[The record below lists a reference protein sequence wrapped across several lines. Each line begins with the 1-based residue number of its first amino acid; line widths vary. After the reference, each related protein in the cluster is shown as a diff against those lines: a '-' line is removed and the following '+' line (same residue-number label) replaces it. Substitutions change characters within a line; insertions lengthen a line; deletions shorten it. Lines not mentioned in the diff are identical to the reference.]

1 MPEAQEKQNIR
12 VTIDKPKANEIALR
26 SNGVSKKVAVPTS
39 VTDKAAAT
47 PAITKLAAMILDRL
61 VKSSEDEMEMQ
72 ANPNIS
78 QMILQGGGRIIGIE
92 VTGLKFK
99 VLYAAQKDGPHF
111 TGYAPTEVK

>member
-1 MPEAQEKQNIR
+1 MPEEKKNIR
-12 VTIDKPKANEIALR
+12 AVIDKPKKTEVALR
-26 SNGVSKKVAVPTS
+26 SSGVSKKVAIPIS
-39 VTDKAAAT
+39 VTDKAHAT

-92 VTGLKFK
+92 ITGLKFK
-99 VLYAAQKDGPHF
+99 VLYAAKKDGPHF
-111 TGYAPTEVK
+111 TGYTPTEVQ